1 MSDVSETTESG
12 STPRGDAARTS
23 AVERVF
29 EGALWGSRWLA
40 LVPVALS
47 LVVAVVVFVLA
58 SADVVRLVSKG
69 AALLLAPDD
78 VLSDAR
84 LALVAHVVKI
94 VDLYLVATFMIVFSL
109 GLYELFVGRIDAAE
123 RSEVGRRLLL
133 IRDLDDLKDRLA
145 KIVMLILAMLFL
157 EFALRLAPGSYLDL
171 LYLAL
176 GTTLIAAALLFTQK
190 RGSKG

>member
-1 MSDVSETTESG
+1 MSETNSETTE
-12 STPRGDAARTS
+12 RGDARQTP
-23 AVERVF
+23 VLERIF
-29 EGALWGSRWLA
+29 EELLWGSRWLS
-40 LVPVALS
+40 LVAVALS
-47 LVVAVVVFVLA
+47 LVVAVVVFALA
-58 SADVVRLVSKG
+58 SADVFRLVAKG
-69 AALLLAPDD
+69 TGLLLASDE
-78 VLSDAR
+78 VLADAR
-84 LALVAHVVKI
+84 LSLVAHVVKI

-123 RSEVGRRLLL
+123 RSEVGRRLLV

-190 RGSKG
+190 RGPKG

>member
-1 MSDVSETTESG
+1 MNEERDESG
-12 STPRGDAARTS
+12 TTGRDGAPRAS
-23 AVERVF
+23 ALERVF
-29 EGALWGSRWLA
+29 EELLWGSRWLS
-40 LVPVALS
+40 VVAVTLS

-58 SADVVRLVSKG
+58 SADVVRLVAKG
-69 AALLLAPDD
+69 AALLLAPDE

-84 LALVAHVVKI
+84 LALVARVVKI

-190 RGSKG
+190 RGPKG

>member
-1 MSDVSETTESG
+1 MGE
-12 STPRGDAARTS
+12 PL
-23 AVERVF
+23 AVT
-29 EGALWGSRWLA
+29 G
-40 LVPVALS
+40 
-47 LVVAVVVFVLA
+47 
-58 SADVVRLVSKG
+58 
-69 AALLLAPDD
+69 
-78 VLSDAR
+78 
-84 LALVAHVVKI
+84 VAHVVKI

-123 RSEVGRRLLL
+123 RSEVGRRLLV

-190 RGSKG
+190 RGPKG